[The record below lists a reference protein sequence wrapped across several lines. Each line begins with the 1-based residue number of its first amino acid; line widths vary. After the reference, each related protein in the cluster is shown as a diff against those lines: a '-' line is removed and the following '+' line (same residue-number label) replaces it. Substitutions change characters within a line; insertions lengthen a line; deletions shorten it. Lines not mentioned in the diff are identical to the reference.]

1 MSIRNKYEAELKQVF
16 DKLIEMCH
24 ATERAI
30 ELSVSALKNRDVALA
45 KNVIAD
51 DTKIDAMERDIE
63 QDCLNILLLEHPFAG
78 DFREVS
84 AALKMITDLERIA
97 DQAADIS
104 EISLQFGVEDFIKE
118 PKHIEEMSRLV
129 IAMVLDA
136 VTSYIKHDLV
146 TARGLDKRDDKVDE
160 LFETVKRD
168 LVELIRQNPD
178 NADQAILFMMI
189 AKYLER
195 IGDHAVNIGEWTE
208 YSVTGVHNPV

>member
-24 ATERAI
+24 VTERAI

-63 QDCLNILLLEHPFAG
+63 QDCLSILLLEHPFAG

-104 EISLQFGVEDFIKE
+104 EISLQFGAEDFIKE

-136 VTSYIKHDLV
+136 VTSYIKHDRV
-146 TARGLDKRDDKVDE
+146 
-160 LFETVKRD
+160 
-168 LVELIRQNPD
+168 Q
-178 NADQAILFMMI
+178 
-189 AKYLER
+189 
-195 IGDHAVNIGEWTE
+195 
-208 YSVTGVHNPV
+208 